1 MPQFPM
7 SPDKESY
14 EPQSANT
21 TQITANM
28 PEVNI
33 SFVPA
38 SHLLS
43 AKLRLPGLRF
53 RFVLPQLPHRS
64 SVKAVTPENKAASKV

>member
-14 EPQSANT
+14 EPQSADT

-28 PEVNI
+28 PEINI

-43 AKLRLPGLRF
+43 AKNFCSPDF
-53 RFVLPQLPHRS
+53 DS
-64 SVKAVTPENKAASKV
+64 ASFCHNYHTDHQ

>member
-14 EPQSANT
+14 EPQSADT

-43 AKLRLPGLRF
+43 AKLLLRTSIPLRF
-53 RFVLPQLPHRS
+53 ATITTQIISKS
-64 SVKAVTPENKAASKV
+64 SDTRE

>member
-43 AKLRLPGLRF
+43 AKLRLPRTSIPLRF
-53 RFVLPQLPHRS
+53 ATITTQIISKS
-64 SVKAVTPENKAASKV
+64 SDTRE

>member
-14 EPQSANT
+14 EPQSADT

-33 SFVPA
+33 SFVI
-38 SHLLS
+38 
-43 AKLRLPGLRF
+43 K
-53 RFVLPQLPHRS
+53 
-64 SVKAVTPENKAASKV
+64 NKYNIILFDLVYIYI